1 MKILILGS
9 GGREH
14 ALAWRC
20 SLDETVDRIFVSPG
34 NGGTSSTAENILLD
48 LKNFESVK
56 DFCLKEK
63 IDLIIVGS
71 EEFLAAGIVD
81 YLEKYDLKVFGPNQK
96 AAKLE
101 SDKSFAKNFMKK
113 YEIPTASHLVFDSS
127 QIESALSFLRQTKYP
142 VVIKVSGL
150 AAGKG
155 VIISPTFDDAE
166 KTIKEIFI
174 NRNFG
179 EAGEKIVIEQFLEG
193 EELSLLVVTDGTDYK
208 ILPTSQDHK
217 RVFDNDMG
225 KNTGGMGAYSP
236 APIASETI
244 IKSIEERIILPTL
257 ICLKKEDI
265 NYKGCLYFGL
275 MIDQNSNPFV
285 IEYNSRFGDPETQA
299 VLPLLEGKFS
309 EFLISSANG
318 KLESNLIS
326 IKNDCSICVVSAS
339 SGYPDQYEKGKE
351 IFGLETLRGID
362 NCYVFHSGTK
372 YQDGKYFTNGGRVLC
387 ITLLDKDSN
396 LVRCK
401 KNVYEFIS
409 KISFDGMH
417 YRKDIAD
424 KGIKHI
430 L

>member
-1 MKILILGS
+1 
-9 GGREH
+9 
-14 ALAWRC
+14 
-20 SLDETVDRIFVSPG
+20 
-34 NGGTSSTAENILLD
+34 
-48 LKNFESVK
+48 
-56 DFCLKEK
+56 
-63 IDLIIVGS
+63 
-71 EEFLAAGIVD
+71 
-81 YLEKYDLKVFGPNQK
+81 
-96 AAKLE
+96 
-101 SDKSFAKNFMKK
+101 
-113 YEIPTASHLVFDSS
+113 
-127 QIESALSFLRQTKYP
+127 
-142 VVIKVSGL
+142 
-150 AAGKG
+150 
-155 VIISPTFDDAE
+155 
-166 KTIKEIFI
+166 
-174 NRNFG
+174 
-179 EAGEKIVIEQFLEG
+179 
-193 EELSLLVVTDGTDYK
+193 
-208 ILPTSQDHK
+208 
-217 RVFDNDMG
+217 
-225 KNTGGMGAYSP
+225 
-236 APIASETI
+236 
-244 IKSIEERIILPTL
+244 
-257 ICLKKEDI
+257 
-265 NYKGCLYFGL
+265 
-275 MIDQNSNPFV
+275 
-285 IEYNSRFGDPETQA
+285 